1 MEYVICRVLGHYFIY
16 KLLSLFTHNI
26 TYDDRQLCVRRY
38 SSLPWVG
45 VHALKFQCI
54 PGNITFLLI
63 VCEDTLE
70 MLPSGAQ
77 TRVTR
82 RVLHARVLYV
92 KRADRKWLATVVRCN
107 MRLFF
112 LIDSV
117 VAVSWYLFWSFLPAL
132 LTSEVFQPN
141 IVEEIKTHI
150 LCSVTFSQK
159 SCLLW
164 DNVEIYCRAGQTK
177 DDNMTHAHCML
188 GT

>member
-1 MEYVICRVLGHYFIY
+1 
-16 KLLSLFTHNI
+16 
-26 TYDDRQLCVRRY
+26 
-38 SSLPWVG
+38 
-45 VHALKFQCI
+45 
-54 PGNITFLLI
+54 

-188 GT
+188 GNKGYKHTLEYVILLDFPLTQCLRESASVAVVTIYTTGFNILSTQCIYEYCMDFTRTGGYFPI